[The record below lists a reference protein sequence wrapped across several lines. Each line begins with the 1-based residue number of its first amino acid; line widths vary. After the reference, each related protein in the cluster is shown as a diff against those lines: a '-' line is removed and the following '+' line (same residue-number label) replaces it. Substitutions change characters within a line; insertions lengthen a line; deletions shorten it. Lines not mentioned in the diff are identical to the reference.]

1 MLVHSHVL
9 THSRTHFDLLVI
21 ATGSRVARSR
31 INHIEMRCF
40 FFRETILRTEFYVR
54 FTNLI
59 IARPTGDCN
68 VRFAIRSL
76 TRPFL
81 RFTSPV
87 RMCGFFNIEE
97 HKPPRG
103 GKRKMRVLSLTLE
116 QRGYYRSMFLLLL
129 SFFSFLSHSSIYLV
143 CPHSFRVRTHQTYT
157 VSLAKRLLIHREI
170 FPRVF
175 CCASTTALTPHRAIF
190 EISFVLPDCDEGKNY
205 S

>member
-1 MLVHSHVL
+1 M
-9 THSRTHFDLLVI
+9 F
-21 ATGSRVARSR
+21 
-31 INHIEMRCF
+31 F
-40 FFRETILRTEFYVR
+40 FFRETVLRTEFYVR

-76 TRPFL
+76 TRSFL
-81 RFTSPV
+81 HFTSLV
-87 RMCGFFNIEE
+87 RTCGFFNIEE

-129 SFFSFLSHSSIYLV
+129 SFFSFLSHSSIYPV

-157 VSLAKRLLIHREI
+157 VLSRETSFDSPRNFLPSILL
-170 FPRVF
+170 RVNYRF
-175 CCASTTALTPHRAIF
+175 DST
-190 EISFVLPDCDEGKNY
+190 SCDFWNLLRPPGL
-205 S
+205 